1 MKTELIFLGA
11 PASGKGT
18 QTKKLVKELGLPH
31 IDTGSMLRAAVAEGT
46 EAGKL
51 AAEFMQNGQLVPVQV
66 VAKII
71 EDRLH
76 KEDCANGFILD
87 GYPRSIEQA
96 VILDGILDEINK
108 DQDVKLLVINIDVP
122 ESLLIDRVVNRR
134 SCKACGKIYNLK
146 FLSPKV
152 EGKCD
157 ECQNELVQRAD
168 DTAEVA
174 LKRLETY
181 KNETAPLIDFYSKKG
196 LLRNV
201 DGDKEIDE
209 IYQSIKEII
218 E

>member
-76 KEDCANGFILD
+76 KDDCSNGFILD

-108 DQDVKLLVINIDVP
+108 NQDIKLLVINIDVP

-152 EGKCD
+152 EGICD
-157 ECQNELVQRAD
+157 ECQNELVQRSD

-201 DGDKEIDE
+201 DGDKEIDD